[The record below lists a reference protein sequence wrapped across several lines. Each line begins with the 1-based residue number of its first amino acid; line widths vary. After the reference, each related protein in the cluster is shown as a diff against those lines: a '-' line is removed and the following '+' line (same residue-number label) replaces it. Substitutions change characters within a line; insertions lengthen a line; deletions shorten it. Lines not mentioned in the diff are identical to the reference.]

1 MRKHITFFT
10 SFFILSFFS
19 GLTSNASTANN
30 QSVAVSDC
38 QSLED
43 AINFAPTDGSEY
55 VIEINAPINLNET
68 ITIPTGTNI
77 KMTAT
82 YNITLYTSGRRH
94 FIMSPA
100 STLTFENIYLYGE
113 NTGGGIVIKGDA
125 KLNGAK
131 FRFCYSQNGG
141 AIESQGGSVIL
152 KDITVEASSAIN
164 GGGVYI
170 GSDTKSLTMI
180 NSKFTSNSA
189 VTGGAICCI
198 GTTIID
204 NCDITQNTGS
214 GIHSNGELSITNSRI
229 TNNESDHGGGIY
241 NDIGSSMN
249 ISNSTISENSATYMG
264 GGIMVYGTQNLISVN
279 DCIITNNHASSGGGI
294 WTRFHDDLEI
304 SADTIF
310 DGNSADYGYKP
321 HQGIVNKY
329 PNIASFS
336 ASGNYRY
343 PINNYDINYTDAPK
357 IISISIPVK
366 MMWAAFAED
375 KGQIKSPFYYIKN
388 DTIDDY
394 EVSVNISPTD
404 YDSTIIGGNVEL
416 LLDSDDTAITKDD
429 SGTAAS
435 YNAELA
441 YNSSMHMFFTGIYT
455 GSFSN
460 TYYPEYDAVFKIQI
474 KD

>member
-19 GLTSNASTANN
+19 GLTSNASTTNS
-30 QSVAVSDC
+30 QSVAVSDYR
-38 QSLED
+38 SLED
-43 AINFAPTDGSEY
+43 AINFAPTDGSTY
-55 VIEINAPINLNET
+55 VIEIDTPINMNKT
-68 ITIPTGTNI
+68 ITIPSGANI
-77 KMTAT
+77 KITAT

-100 STLTFENIYLYGE
+100 SALTFENIYLYGE
-113 NTGGGIVIKGDA
+113 NTGGGIVIQGDA
-125 KLNGAK
+125 KLSGAK

-141 AIESQGGSVIL
+141 AIEIQSGSVML
-152 KDITVEASSAIN
+152 EDITVEASSAVN

-170 GSDTKSLTMI
+170 GSDTQSLAMI

-189 VTGGAICCI
+189 VTGGAIYCI
-198 GTTIID
+198 GPVIID

-214 GIHSNGELSITNSRI
+214 GIYNNSELSIANSRI
-229 TNNESDHGGGIY
+229 TNNEADHGGGIY
-241 NDIGSSMN
+241 NDINASIN
-249 ISNSTISENSATYMG
+249 ISNSTINQNSATYMG
-264 GGIMVYGTQNLISVN
+264 GGIMVYGTQNPITVN
-279 DCIITNNHASSGGGI
+279 NCIVTNNHASSGGGI
-294 WTRFHDDLEI
+294 WVRSHDDLEI

-310 DGNSADYGYKP
+310 DHSYKP

-329 PNIASFS
+329 PKIATFS
-336 ASGNYRY
+336 ASGDYRY

-375 KGQIKSPFYYIKN
+375 KGQIKSPLYYIKN

-394 EVSVNISPTD
+394 EVSVNISPTG
-404 YDSTIIGGNVEL
+404 YDSIIIDSNVEL

-429 SGTAAS
+429 SVTAAL
-435 YNAELA
+435 YNTELV
-441 YNSSMHMFFTGIYT
+441 YNSSMRMFFTGTYT